1 MLLNLHVKNFALID
15 EIEVDFQEHLNIM
28 TGETG
33 AGKSILIDSVNA
45 ALGGKFSKDMVR
57 DPDQESLV
65 ELLFVIDDLGT
76 RALLKEHE
84 IAMDEDGQIFLTRR
98 LIKGR
103 SLCRINGEMVT
114 VNKVKEI
121 ASLLIDLHG
130 QHEHQSLMH
139 ISKHLDILDRFA
151 DRQVSSLKLN
161 LEKKYKD
168 YMVLLK
174 ELQSDSMDVE
184 KRAREISF
192 IEYELKEINDGRL
205 IVGEDEE
212 LATRYKKIS
221 NSKLVTEILSEVYQY
236 TGYDSNVAAGE
247 SIGRAVSRIHSLI
260 STEKEVVDIK
270 DQLLEID
277 SLIND
282 FNRDLA
288 EYLQDLTFDEEE
300 FTTIEQRL
308 NIINGLKVR
317 YGNSIEKI
325 LEYSEE
331 LELKY
336 QKLKDYDRYK
346 KELLTNIEEEE
357 KQLTLLCS
365 KLTAKRKQAAKQLSA
380 KIKEALLDLNFLDV
394 AFDIEF
400 TALEDFTRLGLDQI
414 CFMISTNPGEPMRP
428 IQKVASGGELSR
440 IMLAIKSVL
449 ADVDAIETLIFDEI
463 DVGISGRTAQM
474 VSERLAVIAKAHQVI
489 CITHLAQIAAM
500 ADTHYKI
507 EKNVIHDK
515 TITNIEILD
524 EESSIMELARITS
537 GLKIT
542 DQVCK
547 SAKEMKELAK
557 ASKLY

>member
-57 DPDQESLV
+57 NPDQESLV
-65 ELLFVIDDLGT
+65 ELFFVIEDPST
-76 RALLKEHE
+76 RELLKAHE
-84 IAMDEDGQIFLTRR
+84 ISLDEDGQIFLNRR
-98 LIKGR
+98 MIKGR
-103 SLCRINGEMVT
+103 SLCRINGETVT
-114 VNKVKEI
+114 INKVKEI

-151 DRQVSSLKLN
+151 DSQVSPLKLK
-161 LEKKYKD
+161 LEKKYKN
-168 YMVLLK
+168 YTLLLK
-174 ELQSDSMDVE
+174 ELQSDPMDQE
-184 KRAREISF
+184 KRAREINF
-192 IEYELKEINDGRL
+192 IEYELKEIEDGRL
-205 IVGEDEE
+205 VIGEDEE
-212 LATRYKKIS
+212 LAAQYKKIS
-221 NSKLVTEILSEVYQY
+221 NSKIAVEILGEVYQY
-236 TGYDSNVAAGE
+236 TGYDFDGAAGG
-247 SIGRAVSRIHSLI
+247 SIGRAVSRIHGLI
-260 STEKEVVDIK
+260 SAEKEVISIK
-270 DQLLEID
+270 DQLIELD

-282 FNRDLA
+282 FNRDLSQ
-288 EYLQDLTFDEEE
+288 YLQDLTFDEEE
-300 FTTIEQRL
+300 FTVIENRL
-308 NIINGLKVR
+308 NLINGLKLK

-325 LEYSEE
+325 LEYKDE
-331 LELKY
+331 LIIRL

-346 KELLTNIEEEE
+346 QELLNNIEEEKSE
-357 KQLTLLCS
+357 LTLICS
-365 KLTAKRKQAAKQLSA
+365 KLTKERKKAAKQLSI
-380 KIKEALLDLNFLDV
+380 KIKEALLELNFLDV
-394 AFDIEF
+394 KFDIQF
-400 TALEDFTRLGLDQI
+400 TPLENFTKLGLDQI
-414 CFMISTNPGEPMRP
+414 CFMISTNPGEPLRP

-474 VSERLAVIAKAHQVI
+474 VSERLAVIAKSHQVI

-507 EKNVIHDK
+507 EKNVINDK
-515 TITNIEILD
+515 TITNIKILD

-547 SAKEMKELAK
+547 SAREMKELAK